1 VHLTSARLCLNCE
14 EIHDAQACPA
24 CASENYA
31 YLTRWVPAGK
41 RHKPRRILTPTRA
54 QGIFFGSA
62 GLGALVFWLVRWSR
76 RVRARIE
83 DIATG
88 DTGELR

>member
-14 EIHDAQACPA
+14 EVHDAQACPA
-24 CASENYA
+24 CASENYT

-41 RHKPRRILTPTRA
+41 RHKPRRILAPARA
-54 QGIFFGSA
+54 DGIIFG
-62 GLGALVFWLVRWSR
+62 GALGLVGFWLGRWSR
-76 RVRARIE
+76 RLRSRVE
-83 DIATG
+83 DLTAG